1 MQLIEQLQSLFG
13 GFESFWLIVTQFGN
27 DMTFIALLALY
38 YWLVS
43 PSGGRQLGVWFGISL
58 LVNTLIKD
66 SLGYERPYDLKP
78 EIASEAAKA
87 TGTGPGLPSGH
98 AQMSATMWWIAA
110 TQIKK
115 TWFWVLAVVLVLL
128 IGLSR
133 IVLGVHFPADV
144 IGGLILGALFVLTAA
159 FVQVPGL
166 NMVARIITGVL
177 GLGLALLIPSLALS
191 FAVLSGAL
199 ICSGKYE
206 APRTIGHK
214 LGTALVGLLLVAI
227 VYIGPKVIL
236 NDQMEH
242 SAVGEFLRYFAL
254 VLVALAVVPRVMRFK
269 PLQAEPAP
277 ALGTVVSGD

>member
-1 MQLIEQLQSLFG
+1 MQLIEQLQRLFG
-13 GFESFWLIVTQFGN
+13 GFESFWLVVTQFGN

-66 SLGYERPYDLKP
+66 SLGYQRPYDLKP
-78 EIASEAAKA
+78 DLASEAAKA

-115 TWFWVLAVVLVLL
+115 TWFWVISIVLVIL

-144 IGGLILGALFVLTAA
+144 MGGLILGALFVLTAA

-166 NMVARIITGVL
+166 NTIARVITGVV
-177 GLGLALLIPSLALS
+177 GLGLALLVPSLALS

-206 APRTIGHK
+206 APQTPGHK
-214 LGTALVGLLLVAI
+214 ISTTLVGLLLVAL
-227 VYIGPKVIL
+227 VYIGPKVVL
-236 NDQMEH
+236 SDSMEH
-242 SAVGEFLRYFAL
+242 SAAGEFLRYFAL
-254 VLVALAVVPRVMRFK
+254 VLLTFAGVPRLMKFK
-269 PLQAEPAP
+269 RLTDEPPTAGS
-277 ALGTVVSGD
+277 AVLSGD